1 MSSDETEGASATPE
15 GTDGTRPPES
25 DRAASDE
32 QPPSEGR
39 ATHAPARLFTSAR
52 RWVLAALVLLFFFA
66 LVSGRIVVPAL
77 FSALALSAVSR
88 GTDEVPVRALA
99 LSRGFSLRASERA
112 ELLAV
117 GRRMLRVVGLP
128 AMLLAVF
135 ALSLSRNLH
144 TAVARAL
151 LVLGVLGYVLLICV
165 LVVVLVRVARVRG
178 SRRPRSALLALVIL
192 PDMLRGLFP
201 SVPSVPALT
210 GFLATE
216 LMRIGAHL
224 R

>member
-1 MSSDETEGASATPE
+1 MRLHDTCLRSRLGAQFGKLAAWAVTLGYLIAMPF
-15 GTDGTRPPES
+15 GA
-25 DRAASDE
+25 RALSGDASDKVV
-32 QPPSEGR
+32 G
-39 ATHAPARLFTSAR
+39 SA
-52 RWVLAALVLLFFFA
+52 LAWLTWLV
-66 LVSGRIVVPAL
+66 G
-77 FSALALSAVSR
+77 SALALSAVSR

-135 ALSLSRNLH
+135 ALSLSRNLQ

-165 LVVVLVRVARVRG
+165 LVVVLVRVARVLG